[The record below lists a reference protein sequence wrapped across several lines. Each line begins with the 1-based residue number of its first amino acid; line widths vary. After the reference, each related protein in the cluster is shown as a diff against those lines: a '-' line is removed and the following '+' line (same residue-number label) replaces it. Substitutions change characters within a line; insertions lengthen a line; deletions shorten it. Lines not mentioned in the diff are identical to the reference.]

1 MSPADLSES
10 FLVVLCRTQRQVA
23 ALGRLPAAAVLME
36 CRRPMHERTGQ
47 AIEAL
52 FKERIN
58 DYQSQLA
65 ITIVGA
71 RATRH
76 CVSNRCQDVPRT
88 SA

>member
-1 MSPADLSES
+1 MGPGDLSEN
-10 FLVVLCRTQRQVA
+10 FLVALCRNQRQVA

-36 CRRPMHERTGQ
+36 CPRPMHERTGQ
-47 AIEAL
+47 AIEAM
-52 FKERIN
+52 FKERI
-58 DYQSQLA
+58 DDHLRQLA

-71 RATRH
+71 RTTRH